1 MTNHAV
7 HWAEGIFLR
16 PHHFQ
21 SAERSLLDAVARTHD
36 WSSPYP
42 YGLRTIDIDVDAL
55 ADWRIVIRQCHLRL
69 RDGTQVVF
77 PEDANLSPVDIPPR
91 AFDRQSRLTV
101 FLAIPRL
108 KMGQCNV
115 GAASSDQECRYQAI
129 PQEIEDENDAGRSQN
144 IELRWPNLKL
154 LLETDSLTG
163 YEAIPILRL
172 LRGDRAEA
180 PPELDR
186 EFIPPVLACDAWPVL
201 RDDIIDS
208 LANLISSRVERE
220 TRRMFD
226 RKVAFESGHRE
237 DLEILFQLHSLNT
250 AAGYLTNLRLV
261 RGIHPVMAYMELC
274 RVAGMLAIFRPD
286 RRMPSL
292 PLYNHDDLGTCF
304 WTVKRWIEGDE
315 VPPEPI
321 KCVFVGAGLQ
331 MRVKLEREWLEPA
344 WSFYIGVESNLPYLE
359 VVRLMTGDLNMK
371 VGSSREVDL
380 IFARAKAGV
389 KPDPD
394 PTAPRCLPG
403 RNWTYFKVDRRAS
416 AWKDVED
423 TLSIGIRIRD
433 DDIDRIKD
441 GEHEINLR
449 LKDGRVIK
457 FVFAL
462 FALSPELTR

>member
-42 YGLRTIDIDVDAL
+42 YGLRKIDIDADAL
-55 ADWRIVIRQCHLRL
+55 ANWRIVIRECHLRL
-69 RDGTQVVF
+69 RDGTQVLF
-77 PEDANLSPVDIPPR
+77 PEDANLSPLDIPPK
-91 AFDRQSRLTV
+91 AFERQSRLTV
-101 FLAIPRL
+101 YLALPRL
-108 KMGQCNV
+108 KLGQRNV
-115 GAASSDQECRYQAI
+115 EASSADQECRYQAI
-129 PQEIEDENDAGRSQN
+129 SQEIEDENDAGRSQN

-163 YEAIPILRL
+163 YEAVPILRL

-186 EFIPPVLACDAWPVL
+186 EYIPPVLACDAWPVL
-201 RDDIIDS
+201 RDEIIDS
-208 LANLISSRVERE
+208 LANLMSSRVERE

-261 RGIHPVMAYMELC
+261 RGIHPVTAYMELC

-292 PLYNHDDLGTCF
+292 PLYDHDNLGTCF
-304 WTVKRWIEGDE
+304 WTVKRWIEGGDK
-315 VPPEPI
+315 PPEPI

-331 MRVKLEREWLEPA
+331 MRVKLEKEWLGPA
-344 WSFYIGVESNLPYLE
+344 WSFYVGVESNLPYLE
-359 VVRLMTGDLNMK
+359 VVKLMTGDLNMK
-371 VGSSREVDL
+371 VGSSRQVDL
-380 IFARAKAGV
+380 IFARAQAGV
-389 KPDPD
+389 KPEPD
-394 PTAPRCLPG
+394 PSAPRSLPG
-403 RNWTYFKVDRRAS
+403 RNWTYFKVDRRAP

-423 TLSIGIRIRD
+423 TLSLGIRINDRQ
-433 DDIDRIKD
+433 IDGGID
-441 GEHEINLR
+441 GVHEIK
-449 LKDGRVIK
+449 LKMNDGRVIK

-462 FALSPELTR
+462 FACPPS